1 MITFDSLGL
10 SSEILKATKE
20 LGFENPT
27 PIQEKTIPVI
37 LSTESDIISLA
48 QTGTGKT
55 AAFGL
60 PLIELSD
67 PLSSDVQALVLSPT
81 RELCVQ
87 ITKDIANYSKYLP
100 DFGVTAVY
108 GGADIGKQTRDLKR
122 QPQLVVGTPGR
133 VLDMIKRR
141 ILKVKHIKY
150 LVLDEADEMLNMGFK
165 DDLDAILAN
174 TPQEKRTFLFSATM
188 PNEIIRITNNYMSNP
203 VEITAG
209 KKNIGADDVSH
220 EYYVVQAK
228 HRYEALKRLAD
239 INPKIYGIVFCR
251 TRKETKE
258 IADKFIG
265 DGYSADALHGDL
277 SQAQRD
283 HVMSRFRSKTIQML
297 VATDVAAR
305 GLDVND
311 LTHVINYN
319 LPDELEL
326 YIHRSGRTGRAGKK
340 GVCISI
346 IHVKDKRKIR
356 DIEKMISKQFTLK
369 EVPNGSEICGKQ
381 LFNLIDRMEH
391 TQVNETEI
399 EAYMPEI
406 YKKLEWMSREDLI
419 KRFVSVEFNRFLSY
433 YENAQDLN
441 KVERDDRSDRPDR
454 KGRSDRSDRSDNLD
468 RGNKERKR
476 SRDANFSRFFIN
488 LGIKQGLN
496 PARLMGLINEQT
508 RSKNIEIGRI
518 DIMKKFSFFE
528 VENSFEKSIL
538 DSFLGGKP
546 AIFEG
551 TKVAVEISKPE
562 SKPKPRLKPDFPAK
576 DFKKSRSGGAARKR
590 KSY

>member
-1 MITFDSLGL
+1 MNTFDSLGL
-10 SSEILKATKE
+10 SSEILKAINE
-20 LGFENPT
+20 LGFEMPT

-37 LSTESDIISLA
+37 LSSQKDVISLA

-67 PLSSDVQALVLSPT
+67 PLSSEVQALVLSPT

-87 ITKDIANYSKYLP
+87 ITKDIANYSKYLG
-100 DFGVTAVY
+100 DFHVTAVY

-122 QPQLVVGTPGR
+122 NPQLVVGTPGR
-133 VLDMIKRR
+133 VLDMIKRK
-141 ILKVKHIKY
+141 ILKVKSIKY

-174 TPQEKRTFLFSATM
+174 TPQDKRTFLFSATM
-188 PNEIIRITNNYMSNP
+188 PNEIIKIADNYMHDP

-228 HRYEALKRLAD
+228 DRYEALKRLAD

-258 IADKFIG
+258 IADKLIG
-265 DGYSADALHGDL
+265 DGYNADALHGDL

-283 HVMSRFRSKTIQML
+283 FVMSRFRSKTVQML

-340 GVCISI
+340 GVCLSI

-356 DIEKMISKQFTLK
+356 DIEKMISKQFELK

-391 TQVNETEI
+391 TEVNETEI
-399 EAYMPEI
+399 ESYMPEI
-406 YKKLEWMSREDLI
+406 YKKLEWLSREDLI

-433 YENAQDLN
+433 YENSRDLN
-441 KVERDDRSDRPDR
+441 KVEIDRRSERSDRSDRPD
-454 KGRSDRSDRSDNLD
+454 
-468 RGNKERKR
+468 KEKRR
-476 SRDANFSRFFIN
+476 SRDGEFSRFFIN

-508 RSKNIEIGRI
+508 RTKNIEIGRI
-518 DIMKKFSFFE
+518 EIMKKFSFFE
-528 VENSFEKSIL
+528 VEKSFESKIL
-538 DSFLGGKP
+538 DSFTTGKP
-546 AIFEG
+546 AVFEG
-551 TKVAVEISKPE
+551 TRVGIEISKPA
-562 SKPKPRLKPDFPAK
+562 PKLRLKPDFPAK
-576 DFKKSRSGGAARKR
+576 DFKKSRGGGKRKR
-590 KSY
+590 IY